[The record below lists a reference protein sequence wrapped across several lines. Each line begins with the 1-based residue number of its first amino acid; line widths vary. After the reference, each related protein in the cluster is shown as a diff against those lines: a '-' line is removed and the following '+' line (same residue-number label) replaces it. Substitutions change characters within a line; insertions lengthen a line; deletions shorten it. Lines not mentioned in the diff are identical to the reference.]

1 MEIDDHHYYGRRT
14 NVHGESGIPA
24 IAEIKQRIEIV
35 GHLDDKRF
43 AHLRSQSEP
52 GVFGNPE
59 DHAAASGEAHLA
71 GADQAVR
78 QNLRAIES
86 EQTAAAEFHLAPPA
100 PPTLTAA
107 GIERDVMQGEQV
119 GQAAIQHFRWNL
131 DPLGLAG
138 GSTDF
143 DDQFG

>member
-1 MEIDDHHYYGRRT
+1 MKIDDHHHYGRRT
-14 NVHGESGIPA
+14 NVNGESGIPA

-43 AHLRSQSEP
+43 AHLRGQPKS
-52 GVFGNPE
+52 GVLGYSE
-59 DHAAASGEAHLA
+59 DHATAGGKAHLA

-78 QNLRAIES
+78 QNLRAIAS
-86 EQTAAAEFHLAPPA
+86 AQTAAAEFHLATPA
-100 PPTLTAA
+100 PPALAAA